1 MIFLYS
7 FLIGGLICAIAQF
20 LMDKFKL
27 IPIYVTCLFV
37 TLGSIFTAGELYQK
51 LVDFSGIRKAYEKL
65 LPISNFGAS
74 LTLSALEEAKEVGY
88 IGILTGM
95 FNKTAPGIIVVM
107 VLSFILA
114 LIFKPRG

>member
-1 MIFLYS
+1 MNFLLA
-7 FLIGGLICAIAQF
+7 FICGGLICLIGQF

-37 TLGSIFTAGELYQK
+37 TLGSIFPAGNLYQK
-51 LVDFSGIRKAYEKL
+51 LVDFSGFGAG

>member
-37 TLGSIFTAGELYQK
+37 TLGSILTAGELYQK
-51 LVDFSGIRKAYEKL
+51 LVDFSGFGAG